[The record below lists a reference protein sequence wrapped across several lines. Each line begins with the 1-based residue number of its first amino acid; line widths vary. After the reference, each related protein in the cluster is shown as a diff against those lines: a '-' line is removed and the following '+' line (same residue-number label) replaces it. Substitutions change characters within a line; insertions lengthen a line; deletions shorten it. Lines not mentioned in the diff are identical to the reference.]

1 MAERETADV
10 THASFSAWRA
20 DELVDMGFESR
31 EARRLADA
39 RCSNGSLVPLHD
51 IRKALRAGCPHDL
64 ALRIWL

>member
-1 MAERETADV
+1 MAEHPTADV

-20 DELVDMGFESR
+20 HELVGMGFGAP

-39 RCSNGSLVPLHD
+39 RCSSGSLVPLHD

>member
-1 MAERETADV
+1 MAERGTADI

-20 DELVDMGFESR
+20 HELVAMGFEPR
-31 EARRLADA
+31 AAGRLADA
-39 RCSNGSLVPLHD
+39 RGSNGSLVPLHD